1 MNASD
6 VMTRPA
12 VTLQANATLG
22 EAVGLMLGRG
32 ISGLPVVDA
41 QGYLVGMLT
50 EGDLLRRVEVG
61 TSDQH
66 RSGWWKFLYGAGLSA
81 DEYVRTH
88 SRQVGDVM
96 THDPATVTEGTP
108 LEVVVELM
116 EQRRIK
122 RLPVLRG
129 NTVVGIVSRSDL
141 LRAVGAGLG
150 AAAAN
155 GGGDAETLGRL
166 RAELDRQPWLNGRN
180 IAITVEHGVVTVDGT
195 VPDERTHAA
204 LLVAAQNAS
213 GAGKVRDEVDVVP
226 LDTGLITGL

>member
-6 VMTRPA
+6 VMTRSVA
-12 VTLQANATLG
+12 TLQASASLG
-22 EAVGLMLGRG
+22 EAIGVMLDRG

-61 TSDQH
+61 TSEHH
-66 RSGWWKFLYGAGLSA
+66 RSGWWRFLYGAGLSA

-108 LEVVVELM
+108 LEDVVALM

-122 RLPVLRG
+122 RVPVLRG
-129 NTVVGIVSRSDL
+129 STVFGIVSRSDL
-141 LRAVGAGLG
+141 LRAVGRGLG
-150 AAAAN
+150 AAAA
-155 GGGDAETLGRL
+155 GSSDAETLGRL
-166 RAELDRQPWLNGRN
+166 RADLDRQPWFTGRN
-180 IAITVEHGVVTVDGT
+180 MDISVDHGVIALHGT
-195 VPDERTHAA
+195 VPDERTRAA

-213 GAGKVRDEVDVVP
+213 GAGGVRSEIEVVP
-226 LDTGLITGL
+226 PDTGLITGL